1 MEKVNT
7 VRIVSSDPET
17 QGPYVIINED
27 DFDKKT
33 MKVYD
38 GPDNPEPV
46 KVEAPKSF
54 EEMAAEM
61 AAMRAEL
68 AALKGEKPAE
78 GAEGADGWGAP
89 PAA

>member
-1 MEKVNT
+1 MDVIKT
-7 VRIVSSDPET
+7 VRIVASDPET
-17 QGPYVIINED
+17 QGNYVIINED

-33 MKVYD
+33 MKVYE
-38 GPDNPEPV
+38 GPDNPAPA

-68 AALKGEKPAE
+68 AALKGEAPE
-78 GAEGADGWGAP
+78 GGDGWGAP